1 MIPFRTTVAASRSP
15 VVTMT
20 LIVINIAIFFVQLGL
35 SPSEEIRFLY
45 SYALVPAVYGNPAQ
59 ARALGLDPT
68 NFLPL
73 ITNTFMHGGFLHI
86 ILNMWTL
93 WLFGVPLEDR
103 LGPWRFLLF
112 YLASGAAG
120 SLAHLVFNLGS
131 TVPALGASGAVAG
144 VLGGFTWLFPR
155 AKVAVVIPIIVVPL
169 IFHWPALVYT
179 ALWFGLQVFQ
189 GTAALGAGPATGGIA
204 WWAHI
209 GGFLAGLAIAAW
221 LRPKTVLRRRPWD
234 RRPWE
239 H

>member
-20 LIVINIAIFFVQLGL
+20 LIVTNIAVFFVQLGL
-35 SPSEEIRFLY
+35 PPSEEIRFLY
-45 SYALVPAVYGNPAQ
+45 TYALVPAVYGDPAL
-59 ARALGLDPT
+59 AHAAGLDPT

-73 ITNTFMHGGFLHI
+73 VTNTFMHGGFLHI

-112 YLASGAAG
+112 YLACGTLG
-120 SLAHLVFNLGS
+120 SITHLVFNLNS
-131 TVPALGASGAVAG
+131 VVPALGASGAIAG
-144 VLGGFTWLFPR
+144 VLGGFTWLFPH
-155 AKVAVVIPIIVVPL
+155 AKVAVVVPVVIFPL
-169 IFHWPALVYT
+169 IFHWPALLFT
-179 ALWFGLQVFQ
+179 ALWFALQVLQ
-189 GTAALGAGPATGGIA
+189 GTAALGAGPTTAGIA

-221 LRPKTVLRRRPWD
+221 LKPKAARRRG
-234 RRPWE
+234 PWE
-239 H
+239 R